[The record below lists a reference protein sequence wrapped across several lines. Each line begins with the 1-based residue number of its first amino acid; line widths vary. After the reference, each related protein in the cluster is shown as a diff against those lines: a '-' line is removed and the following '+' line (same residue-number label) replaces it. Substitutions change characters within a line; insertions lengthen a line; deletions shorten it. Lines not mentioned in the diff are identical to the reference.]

1 MVSHTGLHP
10 SPARTFATY
19 GGGKMAHEFYNNV
32 PLGMRALAD
41 RIKRQDGGKDRRRK
55 RIVNVKAGKS
65 QIQASLKKY
74 ERLHGGNRFALLTG
88 YGQVAASNQ
97 ADEQEKK
104 RQAAAEEFK
113 RYFELAVQ
121 PTVTEIEHA
130 VQETGK
136 DVAREDHNR
145 TTYLLLPLAP
155 SLSHLLSLPILPS
168 STSKKDQDPYTA
180 HPTPDLLLSLLP
192 TQQAYDHHARTR
204 LFPLLQKIGGR
215 VSLSSEEGGW
225 LRTDRDGVDVD
236 VEVVYAAGGQG
247 RQEAEALRL
256 VFRGWS
262 EEGVERLVK
271 HCQGKAEPESR
282 GWWYIYSVPHSPHRD
297 STSTSASASFGEADE
312 MTDFARSGYAS
323 SSSASASSMDLSS
336 LPTSGTITPL
346 SSSSYASSVY
356 SHTDDIPTPLL
367 TEEEDAWRMQMPVL
381 TETGSV
387 FTATSDAG
395 SIAGESELDWVEER
409 VWAA

>member
-1 MVSHTGLHP
+1 
-10 SPARTFATY
+10 
-19 GGGKMAHEFYNNV
+19 MAHEFYNNV

-41 RIKRQDGGKDRRRK
+41 RIKRHDGGKDRRRK
-55 RIVNVKAGKS
+55 RVVNVKAGKS
-65 QIQASLKKY
+65 QAQASLKRY

-88 YGQVAASNQ
+88 YGQVAASTQ

-121 PTVTEIEHA
+121 PTTTGIEQ
-130 VQETGK
+130 VVRGR
-136 DVAREDHNR
+136 DEDMVIAPAMEDSNR

-155 SLSHLLSLPILPS
+155 SLSHLLSLPSS
-168 STSKKDQDPYTA
+168 STTSSKKKDQDPYTA

-204 LFPLLQKIGGR
+204 LFPLLEKIGGR

-225 LRTDRDGVDVD
+225 LRTDRNGVDVD

-247 RQEAEALRL
+247 QQEAEALRL

-262 EEGVERLVK
+262 GEGVERLVN

-297 STSTSASASFGEADE
+297 SMSTSASASFGEADE
-312 MTDFARSGYAS
+312 MTDFARSGYTS

-346 SSSSYASSVY
+346 SSSSYASSIY
-356 SHTDDIPTPLL
+356 SHTDDVPAPLL

-387 FTATSDAG
+387 FTSTSDAG

-409 VWAA
+409 VWAV